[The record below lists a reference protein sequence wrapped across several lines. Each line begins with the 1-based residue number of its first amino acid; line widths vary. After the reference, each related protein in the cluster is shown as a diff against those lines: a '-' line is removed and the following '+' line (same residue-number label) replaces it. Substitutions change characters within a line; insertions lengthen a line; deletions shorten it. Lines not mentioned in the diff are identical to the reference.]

1 VLKLLRS
8 ATQRVFAFVLQ
19 VDVLARFRVLVSVE
33 TLLGDCGVD
42 VAAAVER
49 FKIGALVVGH
59 DVLGTAVQAL
69 QVGTRAVVLVAA
81 LAVLIRE
88 QLLDLV
94 ALLLDDVVFFFQ
106 LMTDEFLFLLE
117 ASLEDDERAQYFSQL
132 VVSQSLLA
140 LVLLLFLL
148 QPSCVFRDELATSL
162 GLHFQGFL
170 DHLQLV
176 SYLVD
181 LSFGTR
187 HLQQSGTISKQLT
200 NNLCAL
206 KRATTNQPDNVAI
219 EFFGGTFARQK

>member
-1 VLKLLRS
+1 
-8 ATQRVFAFVLQ
+8 
-19 VDVLARFRVLVSVE
+19 
-33 TLLGDCGVD
+33 
-42 VAAAVER
+42 
-49 FKIGALVVGH
+49 
-59 DVLGTAVQAL
+59 
-69 QVGTRAVVLVAA
+69 
-81 LAVLIRE
+81 
-88 QLLDLV
+88 
-94 ALLLDDVVFFFQ
+94 
-106 LMTDEFLFLLE
+106 MTDEFLFLLE
-117 ASLEDDERAQYFSQL
+117 ASLEDDERAQYFGQL

-200 NNLCAL
+200 NNLYAL